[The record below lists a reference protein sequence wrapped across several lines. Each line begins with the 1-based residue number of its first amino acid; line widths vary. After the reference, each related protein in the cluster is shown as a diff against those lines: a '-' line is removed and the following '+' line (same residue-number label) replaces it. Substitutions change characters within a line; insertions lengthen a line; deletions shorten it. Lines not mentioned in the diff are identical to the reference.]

1 MSLAML
7 EGRAFEPLTRAYRRM
22 PNAPGEPPAEDRVV
36 LGGVSWEQY
45 LVIDEERGADN
56 SQPRLYFLEDQIE
69 IMTTSLRHERLKKRI
84 ADLVLEFFNERDVE
98 MFPNGQATMQQM
110 GHAGAEPDESWC
122 IGAEKDH
129 PDIVLEIALTSGG
142 LNKIEIYRRF
152 AIPEVWFWRRDRL
165 EIWHLREDGSGYEGP
180 ERASRALPD
189 FEVALLERCIAL
201 PTWREARRAF
211 REGLARG

>member
-1 MSLAML
+1 MSLTLL
-7 EGRAFEPLTRAYRRM
+7 ETRVREPLARVFQRVPT
-22 PNAPGEPPAEDRVV
+22 APGEPPGEDRVV

-45 LVIDEERGADN
+45 LAIDEERGPDN
-56 SQPRLYFLEDQIE
+56 SYPRLYFLDDQIE
-69 IMTTSLRHERLKKRI
+69 IMTTSLKHEQLKERI
-84 ADLVLEFFNERDVE
+84 NHLVVEFVNERDLE
-98 MFPNGQATMQQM
+98 IFPHGNATLQQL
-110 GHAGAEPDESWC
+110 GRAGAEPDSSWC
-122 IGAEKDH
+122 FGVQNGR
-129 PDIVLEIALTSGG
+129 PDVVLEIALTSGG

-180 ERASRALPD
+180 ERASRVLPD